1 MTGFVYL
8 VLYAGVAAF
17 LAGSVA
23 RAVRYAR
30 QPLHLRWELYPV
42 PHEEA
47 ERVRH
52 GGSYFEE
59 PEWWRKNRRAN
70 RATEM
75 KFMLAEMLFL
85 KGLWEFNRR
94 LWRRSF
100 PFHFGLYLT
109 AAAAA
114 LLLAAALALPAVAPA
129 AAAFGSA
136 GAALAIF
143 GALGLLARRLR
154 DPALKNYTAPGDI
167 FNLLFFVAAFGLLAA
182 GFLTSGRPAAAA
194 LEIARGA
201 LRFDTTV
208 QLPGLAAAGLVVSSL
223 LLAYIPFTHMA
234 HYVAKYFTYH
244 AIRWDDLPAA
254 RAAEIQ
260 KKFAEYLTYR
270 PHWSAP
276 HIRADGTRT
285 WAEIAATNPHAE
297 AKR

>member
-1 MTGFVYL
+1 MTGWVYFM
-8 VLYAGVAAF
+8 LYAGVAGF
-17 LAGSVA
+17 VAGSLA

-47 ERVRH
+47 SRVRH

-59 PEWWRKNRRAN
+59 PDWWRKPRRVNRT
-70 RATEM
+70 TELR
-75 KFMLAEMLFL
+75 FMLEEMLLL
-85 KGLWEFNRR
+85 KGLWEFDRK
-94 LWRRSF
+94 LWFRSF

-109 AAAAA
+109 AASAVA
-114 LLLAAALALPAVAPA
+114 LLAAALGLSALA
-129 AAAFGSA
+129 AAAAALGSA
-136 GAALAIF
+136 GAALAIA
-143 GALGLLARRLR
+143 GALGLLSRRLR
-154 DPALKNYTAPGDI
+154 DPALRNYTAPGDV
-167 FNLLFFVAAFGLLAA
+167 FNLLFFVAAFGLLSA
-182 GFLTSGRPAAAA
+182 GLWTSGGQAAA

-208 QLPGLAAAGLVVSSL
+208 RIPGLVAAGLIVSSL
-223 LLAYIPFTHMA
+223 LVIYIPLTHMA

-244 AIRWDDLPAA
+244 AVRWDDLPAA
-254 RAAEIQ
+254 RAAELQ

-285 WAEIAATNPHAE
+285 WAEIAAANPHAE